1 MPELDIISLRLPL
14 IVFGLLIIGCV
25 VSSKISSRF
34 SMPGL
39 LVFLLIGMGMHLL
52 LAGTGNADA
61 AGALLSPQIANAI
74 GTVALG
80 IILFS
85 GGMDSSFDD
94 IKRVFK
100 TGTILSTAG
109 VLLTALLVGSFAYLI
124 ALGYD
129 RGDLWPQCFLFGSII
144 SSTDASAVFSILRSK
159 RISLKG
165 NLKPLLEYE
174 SGSNDPMATFLTLF
188 FLHICLLHSNGE
200 SVGVGNLL
208 MMIPEFFYKMGLG
221 VAIGVLVGITV
232 VWLFNHIRLDYD
244 GLYYVLGLSAI
255 ALSYSL
261 ADLCWGS
268 NGFMATYTCGV
279 CMGAR
284 KFVFRNT
291 FLRFADALGWLSQ
304 VVLFTMLGFMAT
316 PALIV
321 RHWWLGLV
329 MAIALMLV
337 ARPIATF
344 ICMFKSRFSF
354 KAKVLVSWVGLR
366 GGAPIMLATFPLLLK
381 GDASPT
387 GGVDG
392 DWSIYD
398 MIFNMVF
405 YLVLLSVVLQSFTIM
420 PLAKLLGLDAPLKM
434 TPPAP
439 ISFDQITY
447 LDNRKLQKS
456 ENAPDDLAYNEPATY
471 VIAEDSDIK
480 DIQIKDLKLPEGVF
494 IVMISRKGRWLVP
507 RGGTILKA
515 DDSLTVLATPL
526 NHKAA
531 AEFFAKKSHNNL

>member
-61 AGALLSPQIANAI
+61 AGALLSPQVANAI

-200 SVGVGNLL
+200 SVGAGNLL

-244 GLYYVLGLSAI
+244 GLYYVLGSPQ
-255 ALSYSL
+255 SRSHTR
-261 ADLCWGS
+261 WP
-268 NGFMATYTCGV
+268 TY
-279 CMGAR
+279 A
-284 KFVFRNT
+284 
-291 FLRFADALGWLSQ
+291 
-304 VVLFTMLGFMAT
+304 
-316 PALIV
+316 
-321 RHWWLGLV
+321 
-329 MAIALMLV
+329 
-337 ARPIATF
+337 
-344 ICMFKSRFSF
+344 
-354 KAKVLVSWVGLR
+354 
-366 GGAPIMLATFPLLLK
+366 GAP
-381 GDASPT
+381 T
-387 GGVDG
+387 GSWPHTHAESAWAQGN
-392 DWSIYD
+392 S
-398 MIFNMVF
+398 
-405 YLVLLSVVLQSFTIM
+405 SSETHSFALRTR
-420 PLAKLLGLDAPLKM
+420 LGGSARSSSSQCLD
-434 TPPAP
+434 
-439 ISFDQITY
+439 SW
-447 LDNRKLQKS
+447 R
-456 ENAPDDLAYNEPATY
+456 
-471 VIAEDSDIK
+471 
-480 DIQIKDLKLPEGVF
+480 LP
-494 IVMISRKGRWLVP
+494 R
-507 RGGTILKA
+507 
-515 DDSLTVLATPL
+515 
-526 NHKAA
+526 
-531 AEFFAKKSHNNL
+531 